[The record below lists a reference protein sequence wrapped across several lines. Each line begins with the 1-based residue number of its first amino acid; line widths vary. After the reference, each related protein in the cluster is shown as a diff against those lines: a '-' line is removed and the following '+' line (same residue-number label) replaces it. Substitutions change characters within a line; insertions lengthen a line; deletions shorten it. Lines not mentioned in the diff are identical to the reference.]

1 MISYGFTKQVGFSF
15 DEAIARVT
23 DALKAEGFSV
33 LHRIDFQEKF
43 KEKLGIDFR
52 KYTILGAC
60 NPANA
65 FKAIQ
70 AEENIGLL
78 LPCNVIVYEKEGKIA
93 ISVIKPLTIM
103 KTIGNNHLCDV
114 AAYVEI
120 MLKRVFDAI

>member
-15 DEAIARVT
+15 EETIARVT

-33 LHRIDFQEKF
+33 LHQIDLQEKF

-78 LPCNVIVYEKEGKIA
+78 LPCNVLVYEKDGKIA

-103 KTIGNNHLCDV
+103 KGIGNSHLCDV
-114 AAYVEI
+114 AAYVETI
-120 MLKRVFDAI
+120 LKRVFDAV

>member
-1 MISYGFTKQVGFSF
+1 MISYGFTKQVGLSF
-15 DEAIARVT
+15 DETIARVT

-33 LHRIDFQEKF
+33 LHQIDLQEKF

-70 AEENIGLL
+70 AEENVGLL
-78 LPCNVIVYEKEGKIA
+78 LPCNVIVYEKDGKIA
-93 ISVIKPLTIM
+93 VSVIKPLTVM
-103 KTIGNNHLCDV
+103 KGIGNNHLCDV
-114 AAYVEI
+114 AAYVET

>member
-1 MISYGFTKQVGFSF
+1 MISYGFTKQVDLSF
-15 DEAIARVT
+15 DETITRVT
-23 DALKAEGFSV
+23 EALRVEGFSV
-33 LHRIDFQEKF
+33 LHRIDLQEKF

-78 LPCNVIVYEKEGKIA
+78 LPCNVIVYEKDKK
-93 ISVIKPLTIM
+93 ISVSIVKPLTIM
-103 KTIGNNHLCDV
+103 KTIGNNKLCDV
-114 AAYVEI
+114 AAYVET